1 MEDGRTLVER
11 GGGEGTTGGWK
22 QSRER
27 GEEAAAAAA
36 AELSSNSSRK
46 REGEGVE
53 KRWRWKTRPSFFSV
67 RLPAARSGAR
77 CESQVFL
84 PNIRRA
90 LKLRRVIQKF
100 LSATTSKHYL
110 TNRATNH
117 FAKKSLQP
125 DRSAVNWGERA
136 SPSRGAAVVVM

>member
-36 AELSSNSSRK
+36 ELSSNSSRK

-53 KRWRWKTRPSFFSV
+53 KRRRWKTRPSFFSV

-77 CESQVFL
+77 CESQVSL

-90 LKLRRVIQKF
+90 LKLRRVVQKL
-100 LSATTSKHYL
+100 LSATTSKHYPAPIEQQ
-110 TNRATNH
+110 TISP
-117 FAKKSLQP
+117 KSLCTQTGAQLIGGKGP
-125 DRSAVNWGERA
+125 HPPAA
-136 SPSRGAAVVVM
+136 PPSP

>member
-27 GEEAAAAAA
+27 GEEAAAAA
-36 AELSSNSSRK
+36 ELSSNSSRK

-53 KRWRWKTRPSFFSV
+53 KRRRWKTRPSFFSV

-77 CESQVFL
+77 CESQVSL

-90 LKLRRVIQKF
+90 LKLRRVIQKL
-100 LSATTSKHYL
+100 LSATTSKHYPAPIEQQ
-110 TNRATNH
+110 TISP
-117 FAKKSLQP
+117 KSLCSQTGAQLIGGKGP
-125 DRSAVNWGERA
+125 HPPAA
-136 SPSRGAAVVVM
+136 PPSP